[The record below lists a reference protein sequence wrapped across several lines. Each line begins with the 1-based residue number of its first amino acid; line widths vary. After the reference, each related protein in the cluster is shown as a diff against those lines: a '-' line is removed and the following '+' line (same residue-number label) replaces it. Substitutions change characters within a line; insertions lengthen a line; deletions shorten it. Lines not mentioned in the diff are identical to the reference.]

1 MWSQYRE
8 QKDEIV
14 ALLEQAEA
22 ELRKMVPGHDP
33 RQVAADLQAKQ
44 DMSVALREATED
56 MLRKLRDL
64 CAALCAVAPPDR
76 KPVLQKEV

>member
-1 MWSQYRE
+1 MT
-8 QKDEIV
+8 
-14 ALLEQAEA
+14 
-22 ELRKMVPGHDP
+22 PGQDP

-64 CAALCAVAPPDR
+64 CAALCSVTPPAT
-76 KPVLQKEV
+76 KPVLQKEVIHKIKKIKIAIFNTFSIIGDRN